1 MSISTSTMPATQST
15 TQLLNNANM
24 NSLISGDS
32 STTANIQNLQNI
44 EQQLLE
50 NLEMNLAQGNL
61 TENQINTTIEQI
73 NSIASMRMNLFDSLG
88 NYNQFY
94 QTNLKMANDT
104 LYQQTQ
110 VLDILESK
118 LNDNRK
124 KIIALAENKNN
135 NIRLAEINTYY
146 SEKYKAQARF
156 MKIVIILILPVL
168 ISAIL
173 LKRGLIPYIVFKII
187 SVIVGVISFFFLVN
201 QLYFFSTRNNMVYKE
216 NNVKVSTKHL
226 SPTPFSNGDSNG
238 NGDSSGNDISGNDPW
253 FTNSGLCKGS
263 NCCSSGMTYNTALNQ
278 CVESFQMLHPQATP
292 SLSSLSST
300 SSSSNPSPVLGDI
313 NKSDNPLVSKDLDY
327 NNYKNTTDKN
337 SKNTSNSA
345 WDNILS
351 SFDQLISSKKAD
363 YTIGIN
369 SLSAYNS

>member
-1 MSISTSTMPATQST
+1 MPT
-15 TQLLNNANM
+15 TQQLNNANM

-32 STTANIQNLQNI
+32 STTANIQNLQTI
-44 EQQLLE
+44 EQQLLQ
-50 NLEMNLAQGNL
+50 NLEMNLAEGNL
-61 TENQINTTIEQI
+61 TENEINTTIEQI
-73 NSIASMRMNLFDSLG
+73 NSISSMRMNLFDSLG

-94 QTNLKMANDT
+94 QTNLQMANDT

-110 VLDILESK
+110 VLDILENK

-135 NIRLAEINTYY
+135 NIRLAEINSYY

-187 SVIVGVISFFFLVN
+187 SVIIGVISFFFLVN
-201 QLYFFSTRNNMVYKE
+201 QLYFFSTRSNMVYKE
-216 NNVKVSTKHL
+216 RNVYVNTKNL
-226 SPTPFSNGDSNG
+226 SPSPFG
-238 NGDSSGNDISGNDPW
+238 NGDSSNSSGIDVSGNDPW

-263 NCCSSGMTYNTALNQ
+263 NCCSSGMTYNTTLNQ
-278 CVESFQMLHPQATP
+278 CVESFQTLHPQSTP
-292 SLSSLSST
+292 SLSSLSS
-300 SSSSNPSPVLGDI
+300 SSSSPSSSSSSSSTNPSPVLGDI

-351 SFDQLISSKKAD
+351 SFDQLISSKKPD

-369 SLSAYNS
+369 SLSGYNS

>member
-1 MSISTSTMPATQST
+1 MPTT
-15 TQLLNNANM
+15 TQQLNNANM
-24 NSLISGDS
+24 NSLISSDS
-32 STTANIQNLQNI
+32 STTANIQNLQTI
-44 EQQLLE
+44 ESQLLQ

-61 TENQINTTIEQI
+61 TENEINTTINQI
-73 NSIASMRMNLFDSLG
+73 NSIASMRMNLYDSLG
-88 NYNQFY
+88 TNNQFY

-135 NIRLAEINTYY
+135 NIRLAEINSYY

-201 QLYFFSTRNNMVYKE
+201 QLYFFSTRNNMVYQQT
-216 NNVKVSTKHL
+216 NVQFNTKKL
-226 SPTPFSNGDSNG
+226 SSSPF
-238 NGDSSGNDISGNDPW
+238 GDSSGNDVSGNDPW
-253 FTNSGLCKGS
+253 FTSYNNSSSNNSNYCVGS
-263 NCCSSGMTYNTALNQ
+263 NCCSTGMSYDTSLNQ
-278 CVESFQMLHPQATP
+278 CIETFQTLNPQPTA
-292 SLSSLSST
+292 SLSSFY
-300 SSSSNPSPVLGDI
+300 SNNQLPQPILGDI
-313 NKSDNPLVSKDLDY
+313 NKTDDPLISKDMDY
-327 NNYKNTTDKN
+327 NKYKNTTN
-337 SKNTSNSA
+337 QNTTNQNLKNTST
-345 WDNILS
+345 WDTILTS
-351 SFDQLISSKKAD
+351 IDKLISSKKAD
-363 YTIGIN
+363 YTMGMN
-369 SLSAYNS
+369 SLSGYNS

>member
-1 MSISTSTMPATQST
+1 MSTSSMPT
-15 TQLLNNANM
+15 TQQLNNANM

-32 STTANIQNLQNI
+32 STTANIQNLQTI
-44 EQQLLE
+44 EQQLLQ
-50 NLEMNLAQGNL
+50 NLEMNLAEGNL
-61 TENQINTTIEQI
+61 TENEINTTIEQI
-73 NSIASMRMNLFDSLG
+73 NSISSMRMNLFDSLG
-88 NYNQFY
+88 NYNEFY
-94 QTNLKMANDT
+94 QTNLQMANDT

-135 NIRLAEINTYY
+135 NIRLAEINSYY
-146 SEKYKAQARF
+146 SEKYKAQSRF

-187 SVIVGVISFFFLVN
+187 SVIVGVISFFFLVH
-201 QLYFFSTRNNMVYKE
+201 QLYFFSTRSNMVYKE
-216 NNVKVSTKHL
+216 NNVYVNTKNL
-226 SPTPFSNGDSNG
+226 SPSPFG
-238 NGDSSGNDISGNDPW
+238 NSDSSGNDVSGNDVSGNDPW

-263 NCCSSGMTYNTALNQ
+263 NCCSSGMTYNTTLNQ
-278 CVESFQMLHPQATP
+278 CVESFQILHPQSTP
-292 SLSSLSST
+292 SLSSLSS
-300 SSSSNPSPVLGDI
+300 SKPSPVLGDI

-369 SLSAYNS
+369 SLSGYNS

>member
-1 MSISTSTMPATQST
+1 MSIT
-15 TQLLNNANM
+15 TQALNNANM
-24 NSLISGDS
+24 NSLIGSDS
-32 STTANIQNLQNI
+32 STTANIQNLQAI
-44 EQQLLE
+44 EQQLLQ

-61 TENQINTTIEQI
+61 TENEINTTIEQI

-88 NYNQFY
+88 NNNQFY
-94 QTNLKMANDT
+94 QTNLQMANDT

-124 KIIALAENKNN
+124 KILALAENKNN
-135 NIRLAEINTYY
+135 NIRLAEINSYY

-173 LKRGLIPYIVFKII
+173 LKRGLIPYTVFKII

-201 QLYFFSTRNNMVYKE
+201 QLYFFSRRNNMVYQE
-216 NNVKVSTKHL
+216 TNVHVNTTKM
-226 SPTPFSNGDSNG
+226 SPSPF
-238 NGDSSGNDISGNDPW
+238 GDSSGNNVSGNDPW
-253 FTNSGLCKGS
+253 FVSYNNSSSANSNVCEGS
-263 NCCSSGMTYNTALNQ
+263 NCCSSGMSYDTSLNQ
-278 CVESFQMLHPQATP
+278 CVESFQTLNPATTP

-300 SSSSNPSPVLGDI
+300 NSHPVPVLGDI
-313 NKSDNPLVSKDLDY
+313 NKTDNPLISKDLDY
-327 NNYKNTTDKN
+327 NNYKNSTNKN
-337 SKNTSNSA
+337 SKNTST

-363 YTIGIN
+363 YTIGMN
-369 SLSAYNS
+369 SLSGYNS

>member
-1 MSISTSTMPATQST
+1 MSISTSTSTIPATQST
-15 TQLLNNANM
+15 AQVLNNANM

-32 STTANIQNLQNI
+32 STTANIQNLQTI
-44 EQQLLE
+44 EQQLLK
-50 NLEMNLAQGNL
+50 NLEKDLAQGNL
-61 TENQINTTIEQI
+61 TENEINTTIDQI

-187 SVIVGVISFFFLVN
+187 SVIIGVISFFFLVN

-216 NNVKVSTKHL
+216 NNVRVSTKHL
-226 SPTPFSNGDSNG
+226 SSTPFG

-253 FTNSGLCKGS
+253 FTNAGLCKGS
-263 NCCSSGMTYNTALNQ
+263 NCCSSGMTYNSKMNQ
-278 CVESFQMLHPQATP
+278 CVESFQMLHPQSTP
-292 SLSSLSST
+292 SLSSLSSA
-300 SSSSNPSPVLGDI
+300 SNPVPVLGDI
-313 NKSDNPLVSKDLDY
+313 NKTDNPLISKDLDY

-337 SKNTSNSA
+337 LKNTSSSA

-363 YTIGIN
+363 YTMGIN
-369 SLSAYNS
+369 SLSGYNS